1 MLGTCSYTLPNSNW
15 KMNVFYTWCMLAW
28 EVKLFIL
35 NIFGGLGTSNMSTNW
50 FKFLAL
56 LSIRLVIVV
65 KMFLVRINIL
75 FPSSFLWHNR
85 FDGFICCD
93 APNSAP
99 DGVSSE
105 GVTRRDCVELGL
117 FNLYLP
123 FSQIKKKHLQL
134 HYKYHRSGIHVL
146 YTESPYFSIYKTYTY
161 SKNTE
166 IAEAVR

>member
-1 MLGTCSYTLPNSNW
+1 MSFYTL
-15 KMNVFYTWCMLAW
+15 
-28 EVKLFIL
+28 
-35 NIFGGLGTSNMSTNW
+35 
-50 FKFLAL
+50 
-56 LSIRLVIVV
+56 LSVLVIVY
-65 KMFLVRINIL
+65 L
-75 FPSSFLWHNR
+75 SSHSSVMLLISFHIIS
-85 FDGFICCD
+85 FIIFKSFVYYCCD
-93 APNSAP
+93 ALNPAP

-105 GVTRRDCVELGL
+105 GVTLRDCVELGL

-123 FSQIKKKHLQL
+123 FSQIKKKHLHL